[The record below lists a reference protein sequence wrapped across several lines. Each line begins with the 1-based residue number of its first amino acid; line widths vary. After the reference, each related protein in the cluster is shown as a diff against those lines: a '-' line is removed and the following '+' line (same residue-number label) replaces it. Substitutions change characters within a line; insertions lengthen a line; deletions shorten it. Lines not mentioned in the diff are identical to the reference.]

1 MASPP
6 DSLPPVKALFLLPV
20 FLLSALVA
28 RAESWPEF
36 RGPGREG
43 HTSAK
48 LPLTWSPSNN
58 VAWKIEVPGK
68 GWSSPVVA
76 NGRIFLTS
84 AVKEGSGYSLR
95 ALAFNAADGKPAW
108 NTVVFSPSSM
118 GAIHGKN
125 SHASPT
131 PLIEGDRIYVH
142 FGHQGT
148 AALTLDG
155 KILWKTTEHSYKP
168 VHGNGGS
175 PVICGDNLI
184 FSADGDS
191 KPAIIALNKNTGK
204 TVWKQE
210 RVADAKRKFS
220 FATPLIITNA
230 GRVELISPGSGMVGG
245 LDPRTGK
252 ELWRVNYG
260 EGYSVIP
267 RPIVGHGMV
276 FIGTGYDS
284 PKVLGIRLGGTGDV
298 TATHLAW
305 TINRS
310 APHTPSM
317 VLVGEEL
324 YFVSD
329 AGVASCAD
337 AKTGKVHWQER
348 VGGGYSSSMLHAG
361 GRIYVQNEAGL
372 TTVLAAGKEF
382 KVLAKNDLE
391 ERTLASFAVADDSL
405 LIRTEAHLYRIT
417 GTGK

>member
-1 MASPP
+1 MKKILAW
-6 DSLPPVKALFLLPV
+6 
-20 FLLSALVA
+20 ALVA
-28 RAESWPEF
+28 GVCSLGAPAVTAETSWPEF
-36 RGPGREG
+36 RGPGRDG

-48 LPLTWSPSNN
+48 VPLTWSPTKN

-68 GWSSPVVA
+68 SWSSPVVA

-84 AVKEGSGYSLR
+84 AVKEGAGLSLR
-95 ALAFNAADGKPAW
+95 ALSFNAVDGRQAW
-108 NTVVFSPSSM
+108 STVVFAPE
-118 GAIHGKN
+118 AIASIHSKN

-131 PLIEGDRIYVH
+131 PFIEGDRVYVH

-155 KILWKTTEHSYKP
+155 KILWKTTEHAYKP
-168 VHGNGGS
+168 IHGNGGS
-175 PVICGDNLI
+175 PVIFGDNLV
-184 FSADGDS
+184 FNADGDAN
-191 KPAIIALNKNTGK
+191 PAIIALDKNTGK
-204 TVWKQE
+204 TVWKQA
-210 RVADAKRKFS
+210 RVAGAQKKFS
-220 FATPLIITNA
+220 FATPLVITNA

-245 LDPRTGK
+245 LDPRSGK

-284 PKVLGIRLGGTGDV
+284 PKVLGIRLGGSGDV

-305 TINRS
+305 TIARS

-317 VLVGEEL
+317 VLVGDEL

-329 AGVASCAD
+329 AGVASCVD
-337 AKTGKVHWQER
+337 AKTGQVHWQER
-348 VGGGYSSSMLHAG
+348 VGGGYSSSLLHAG
-361 GRIYVQNEAGL
+361 DRIYAQNEAGL
-372 TTVLAAGKEF
+372 TTVLAVGKEF
-382 KVLAKNDLE
+382 KILAKNDIE

-417 GTGK
+417 EMGR

>member
-1 MASPP
+1 MAS
-6 DSLPPVKALFLLPV
+6 LPYSFRPVKALFLLP
-20 FLLSALVA
+20 FLLVSTLVA

-43 HTSAK
+43 HTAAK
-48 LPLTWSPSNN
+48 LPLTWSPTNN

-68 GWSSPVVA
+68 GWSSPVVV
-76 NGRIFLTS
+76 NGRIIVTT
-84 AVKEGSGYSLR
+84 AVKEGSGYSLQ

-108 NTVVFSPSSM
+108 STVVFSPSSM
-118 GAIHGKN
+118 AAIHGKN

-131 PLIEGDRIYVH
+131 PLIEGDRVYVH

-155 KILWKTTEHSYKP
+155 KLLWKTTEHSYKP

-175 PVICGDNLI
+175 PVIFGDNLI

-191 KPAIIALNKNTGK
+191 KPAIIALDKNTGK
-204 TVWKQE
+204 TVWKQA

-305 TINRS
+305 TISRS

-329 AGVASCAD
+329 AGVASCVD
-337 AKTGKVHWQER
+337 AKTGAVHWQER
-348 VGGGYSSSMLHAG
+348 VGGGYSSSLLHAG
-361 GRIYVQNEAGL
+361 GRIYAQNEAGL
-372 TTVLAAGKEF
+372 TTVLAVGKEF

-391 ERTLASFAVADDSL
+391 ERSLASFGVVDDSL
-405 LIRTEAHLYRIT
+405 LIRTDAHLFRIT
-417 GTGK
+417 GASK